1 MKLGEEAEMVAGE
14 VVMDGL
20 GVLAG
25 EQVELVVNG

>member
-1 MKLGEEAEMVAGE
+1 MRLGEEAERVADG